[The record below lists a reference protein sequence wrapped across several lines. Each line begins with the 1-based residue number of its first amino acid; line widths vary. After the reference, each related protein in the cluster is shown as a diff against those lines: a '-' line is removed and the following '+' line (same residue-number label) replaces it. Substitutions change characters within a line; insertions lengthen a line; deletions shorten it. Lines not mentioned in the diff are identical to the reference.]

1 MTESEYL
8 QDVDFDD
15 LAAHQVLGIFSY
27 EEIENWP
34 NTALEPDTMNELRMI
49 PKSES
54 VVRVQFPKR
63 HGFYNPAFIRIVT
76 EEFEITHWQILRSTS
91 PNIEA
96 PRNLLIGHLKDN
108 DYAVVIAP
116 KANPRFVKDDPV
128 IIEVLRVIKEGG
140 L

>member
-27 EEIENWP
+27 EEIENWS
-34 NTALEPDTMNELRMI
+34 NTILEPDTIPELRMI

-63 HGFYNPAFIRIVT
+63 YGFYNPVFIRIVA
-76 EEFEITHWQILRSTS
+76 EEFEITHWQILRS
-91 PNIEA
+91 IKYKG
-96 PRNLLIGHLKDN
+96 NLLVAHIKEN
-108 DYAVVIAP
+108 DCAVVIAP